1 MFQQAPILTE
11 PEFQMFPN
19 LERHSSSANGGRS
32 RTRTYDLAHVRRAKV
47 IPTCW
52 ICLQKFCWR
61 QPMETI
67 NALKSGLGRGFD
79 DA

>member
-32 RTRTYDLAHVRRAKV
+32 RTRTYDLAHVSNVDSEPNLAELLKEL
-47 IPTCW
+47 I
-52 ICLQKFCWR
+52 LGA
-61 QPMETI
+61 
-67 NALKSGLGRGFD
+67 NAGGQQE
-79 DA
+79 